1 MESAPGLPQLHGS
14 VQLGEVARI
23 VERVRRRVVSCQSR
37 SANHHT
43 GADQGSPPFRQGA
56 RCFAAK
62 GAIEAAG
69 GDAQVM
75 AVAGRDVASRKV
87 SLVRGVAAQAEEL
100 EGRRDAAASR
110 SPLFPSP

>member
-1 MESAPGLPQLHGS
+1 M
-14 VQLGEVARI
+14 
-23 VERVRRRVVSCQSR
+23 VSCQSR

-62 GAIEAAG
+62 DAIEAAG

-75 AVAGRDVASRKV
+75 AVDGQRRPEPKSLLGSRVVAT
-87 SLVRGVAAQAEEL
+87 QAEVL